1 MERKEECIK
10 IYAETESSSLSK
22 RRNIIPSL
30 NFLNGKLHSIKFPI
44 HTLHCQIKKQLKVHI
59 YIYYYC
65 QSRTHVFKFQVRIL
79 KTLKANDSRILL
91 FDYF

>member
-59 YIYYYC
+59 YIYIITANHELRFL
-65 QSRTHVFKFQVRIL
+65 SFKL
-79 KTLKANDSRILL
+79 G
-91 FDYF
+91 Y